1 MNTNRR
7 QFLKL
12 TAALTTAAAL
22 AGSAR
27 GAFAADKIKVG
38 FSQGTMNHPWRIAM
52 VEVNKKFA
60 AENYPEI
67 ELIVTDGNNDA
78 SKQVADVES
87 LVAQGINVLVISP
100 LTAQALTPVIKDAM
114 ANGIPVLT
122 LDRKVNT
129 EVTCHMGG
137 ANLPLGEG
145 AAKFLI
151 NALPDGA
158 KIIEL
163 QGTAGASA
171 TLDRHKGFADV
182 IASNSKY
189 EVIADQNCDYTR
201 EKAVK
206 FMEDMVQR
214 FKAGEIQAVYAHNDE
229 MALGAVQ
236 VLEAAGRLDGI
247 KVIGMD
253 GQNNAFEA
261 IKAGKMSACFIYPY
275 CAPEGIQAAYKIAKG
290 EAIEKE
296 IVLPTVEVTATNVDQ
311 YVGKGI

>member
-22 AGSAR
+22 AASAR

-87 LVAQGINVLVISP
+87 LLAQGINVLVISP
-100 LTAQALTPVIKDAM
+100 LTAQALTPVVKDAM
-114 ANGIPVLT
+114 ASGIPVLT

-171 TLDRHKGFADV
+171 TLDRHKM
-182 IASNSKY
+182 S
-189 EVIADQNCDYTR
+189 
-201 EKAVK
+201 
-206 FMEDMVQR
+206 
-214 FKAGEIQAVYAHNDE
+214 KAGDSS
-229 MALGAVQ
+229 Q
-236 VLEAAGRLDGI
+236 VPSSARRKAWFFVWSSVLSIIMLKAILRNNSRCIGWIRSAA
-247 KVIGMD
+247 
-253 GQNNAFEA
+253 
-261 IKAGKMSACFIYPY
+261 ACLRIT
-275 CAPEGIQAAYKIAKG
+275 AAMVA
-290 EAIEKE
+290 
-296 IVLPTVEVTATNVDQ
+296 
-311 YVGKGI
+311 